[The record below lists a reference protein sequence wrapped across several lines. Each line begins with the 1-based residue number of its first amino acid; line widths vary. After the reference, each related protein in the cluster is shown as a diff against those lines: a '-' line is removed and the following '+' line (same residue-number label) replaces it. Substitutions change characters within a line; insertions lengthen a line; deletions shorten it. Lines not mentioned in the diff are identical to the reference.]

1 MQKMKDTFPYMPL
14 MAFAMT
20 GFICIMTETIPAGL
34 LPEISKGMNISLA
47 SAGQWVTVYAL
58 GSLFAAIP
66 LTIVTRSWN
75 RKYVLLMT
83 VAGCFIFNTITALS
97 SNVYLTLLARLGAGA
112 AAGLAWSLL
121 AGFSRRI
128 VDPLHQGRAMAIA
141 MAGTPLALSLGVPL
155 GTWLG
160 HYLGWRLTFGIM
172 SVLSLLLMIWIRISV
187 PDSAGQQKH
196 QKIPFRKVLATPGVR
211 PVLAVVLTWMLA
223 HNILYTYIAPFSSLS
238 GMGAHVDGILL
249 IFGLSA
255 LAGLIFTGKIIDS
268 HLRKMVLASLAI
280 FSIVSLF
287 LGLFSYTPAILI
299 VGSAVWGV
307 TFGGAATLL
316 NTALADAAEDG
327 ADVAIS
333 MTVVSWNAAIALG
346 GLPEELSFRAPASMV
361 CLGSF

>member
-1 MQKMKDTFPYMPL
+1 MPL

-83 VAGCFIFNTITALS
+83 VAGFFIFNTITALS

-128 VDPLHQGRAMAIA
+128 VEPLHQGRAMAIA

-187 PDSAGQQKH
+187 PDSAG
-196 QKIPFRKVLATPGVR
+196 RL
-211 PVLAVVLTWMLA
+211 
-223 HNILYTYIAPFSSLS
+223 
-238 GMGAHVDGILL
+238 
-249 IFGLSA
+249 
-255 LAGLIFTGKIIDS
+255 
-268 HLRKMVLASLAI
+268 
-280 FSIVSLF
+280 
-287 LGLFSYTPAILI
+287 
-299 VGSAVWGV
+299 
-307 TFGGAATLL
+307 
-316 NTALADAAEDG
+316 
-327 ADVAIS
+327 
-333 MTVVSWNAAIALG
+333 
-346 GLPEELSFRAPASMV
+346 
-361 CLGSF
+361 

>member
-1 MQKMKDTFPYMPL
+1 MKDTFPYMPL

-268 HLRKMVLASLAI
+268 
-280 FSIVSLF
+280 
-287 LGLFSYTPAILI
+287 
-299 VGSAVWGV
+299 AVWGV

-346 GLPEELSFRAPASMV
+346 GITGGIILQGPGVNGLPWVILILALVSFLIVKINSEYAFPHPIRDEAE
-361 CLGSF
+361 